1 MFDQA
6 VVAGWAATV
15 REEPLPAGDRDLV
28 EEIGRWSGW
37 CVPRGPGRRGW
48 ATFDAAQRAA
58 QAQPRGVPAAQ
69 RGRGVAEEVGLAR
82 RESPPRGRL
91 HRGLAKVLDTE
102 LPCTAAAFAAG
113 RITEWRAMSIPGR
126 LPGAGGPACG
136 GPRDRR

>member
-1 MFDQA
+1 VGRDGPRG
-6 VVAGWAATV
+6 VVAG
-15 REEPLPAGDRDLV
+15 RDRDLV
-28 EEIGRWSGW
+28 EEIGALERLV
-37 CVPRGPGRRGW
+37 CAARARQVRL
-48 ATFDAAQRAA
+48 AAAFDAAQRAA
-58 QAQPRGVPAAQ
+58 QAQRGVPAAQ

-91 HRGLAKVLDTE
+91 HLGLAKVLDTE